1 VYVLAVCAFFRI
13 FALEMEK
20 APYTSDMRMRDLIA
34 DNSLLLMAISRFG
47 MPLRLAN
54 RTIAEIGAETG
65 VDADTFLCVANMVSG
80 RRYDVDSV
88 DLATLMVYLKR
99 AHIFFLDFF
108 LPTIRRKL
116 ISALD
121 YARSHDTALI
131 ILRFFD
137 EYVEEVRCHMEYENR
152 TLFGYIDALLG
163 SRAVDGKY
171 SIEVFASHHDAISEK
186 LSLLKD
192 VLIRYSPKANADT
205 LNSVLFDIINCEAD
219 LISHCQV
226 EDNILVPAVK
236 KAEATRLIETEVQD
250 ADIGSPSGYGENAE
264 VALSSREKEIIVCIA
279 RGMSNKEIADSL
291 CISVHTVTT
300 HRRNICAKLEI
311 HSPAGLTIYAILN
324 GLIDPKEVDL

>member
-1 VYVLAVCAFFRI
+1 
-13 FALEMEK
+13 MEK

-47 MPLRLAN
+47 IPLRLAN

-80 RRYDVDSV
+80 RPYDVERIN
-88 DLATLMVYLKR
+88 LASLMAYLKR
-99 AHIFFLDFF
+99 AHVFFLDFF
-108 LPTIRRKL
+108 LPAIRRKL
-116 ISALD
+116 IGSID
-121 YARSHDTALI
+121 YSRSHDTALI

-137 EYVEEVRCHMEYENR
+137 EYVEEVRRHMEYENS
-152 TLFGYIDALLG
+152 TLFGYIDGLLQN
-163 SRAVDGKY
+163 AEVDGKY
-171 SIEVFASHHDAISEK
+171 SIDVFASHHDAISEK

-192 VLIRYSPKANADT
+192 VLIRYSPGANADI

-226 EDNILVPAVK
+226 ENCLLVPAVK
-236 KAEATRLIETEVQD
+236 RAEAQARVVERREPDGQNGN
-250 ADIGSPSGYGENAE
+250 ADEAENTDS
-264 VALSSREKEIIVCIA
+264 ALSQREKEIIICIA
-279 RGMSNKEIADSL
+279 RGMSNKEIADRL

-324 GLIDPKEVDL
+324 GLIDPKKVDL

>member
-1 VYVLAVCAFFRI
+1 
-13 FALEMEK
+13 
-20 APYTSDMRMRDLIA
+20 
-34 DNSLLLMAISRFG
+34 
-47 MPLRLAN
+47 
-54 RTIAEIGAETG
+54 
-65 VDADTFLCVANMVSG
+65 MVSG

>member
-1 VYVLAVCAFFRI
+1 
-13 FALEMEK
+13 MEK

-47 MPLRLAN
+47 IPLRLAN

-80 RRYDVDSV
+80 RPYDVERIN
-88 DLATLMVYLKR
+88 LASLMAYLKR
-99 AHIFFLDFF
+99 AHVFFLDFF
-108 LPTIRRKL
+108 LPAIRRKL
-116 ISALD
+116 IGSID
-121 YARSHDTALI
+121 YSRSHDTALI

-137 EYVEEVRCHMEYENR
+137 EYVEEVRRHMEYENS
-152 TLFGYIDALLG
+152 TLFGYIDGLLQN
-163 SRAVDGKY
+163 AEVDGKY
-171 SIEVFASHHDAISEK
+171 SIDVFASHHDAISEK

-192 VLIRYSPKANADT
+192 VLIRYSPGANADT

-226 EDNILVPAVK
+226 ENLLLVPAVK
-236 KAEATRLIETEVQD
+236 RAEAQARVVERSEDGQNGN
-250 ADIGSPSGYGENAE
+250 ADEAENTDS
-264 VALSSREKEIIVCIA
+264 ALSQREKEIIICIA
-279 RGMSNKEIADSL
+279 RGMSNKEIADRL

>member
-1 VYVLAVCAFFRI
+1 
-13 FALEMEK
+13 
-20 APYTSDMRMRDLIA
+20 MRMRDLIA

-47 MPLRLAN
+47 IPLRLAN

-80 RRYDVDSV
+80 RPYDVERIN
-88 DLATLMVYLKR
+88 LASLMAYLKR
-99 AHIFFLDFF
+99 AHVFFLDFF
-108 LPTIRRKL
+108 LPAIRRKL
-116 ISALD
+116 IGSID
-121 YARSHDTALI
+121 YSRSHDTALI

-137 EYVEEVRCHMEYENR
+137 EYVEEVRRHMEYENS
-152 TLFGYIDALLG
+152 TLFGYIDGLLQN
-163 SRAVDGKY
+163 AEVDGKY
-171 SIEVFASHHDAISEK
+171 SIDVFASHHDAISEK

-192 VLIRYSPKANADT
+192 VLIRYSPGANADT

-226 EDNILVPAVK
+226 ENRLLVPAVK
-236 KAEATRLIETEVQD
+236 RAEAQARVVERSEQEGQNGH
-250 ADIGSPSGYGENAE
+250 ADEAENADS
-264 VALSSREKEIIVCIA
+264 ALSQREKEIIICIA
-279 RGMSNKEIADSL
+279 RGMSNKEIADRL